1 MPRYN
6 RRFQHWL
13 KDYFLFSKW
22 QRRAILLLVLIIVTC
37 LGLQAWWKQRSAAAF
52 EQAPKVVLQQVK
64 ELASFVPDSN
74 QSDESPTT
82 SWREPVS
89 TNRQPVT
96 YFDFDP
102 NTASEQE
109 LLRLGMPPKAVQALL
124 KYRAKGGRLRQPE
137 DLLKIYSLPRSTA
150 TALIPWVHITPA
162 PDNKTYTYH
171 RDSFANRPARP
182 APASVNINTADTTAF
197 IALPGI
203 GSKLAARIVNFRDKL
218 GGFYSI
224 SQVAETYALPDSTFQ
239 KIRSRLVLSSGPYR
253 RLNINTATVDELK
266 AHPYIKWNLANAI
279 VQYRNQH
286 GPYRALQDLRNI
298 ALVEEQW
305 LEKVLPY
312 FTL

>member
-1 MPRYN
+1 MPRYQH
-6 RRFQHWL
+6 RFQHWL

-37 LGLQAWWKQRSAAAF
+37 LGLQAWWKQRGALAF
-52 EQAPKVVLQQVK
+52 EQAPPLVMQEV
-64 ELASFVPDSN
+64 EALAAYKPDSN
-74 QSDESPTT
+74 QAEETASA
-82 SWREPVS
+82 SWREPVA
-89 TNRQPVT
+89 TNREPAQ
-96 YFDFDP
+96 YFAFDP
-102 NTASEQE
+102 NTATAQE
-109 LLRLGMPPKAVQALL
+109 LLQLGMPAKAVQALL

-137 DLLKIYSLPRSTA
+137 DLLKIYSLPKTTA
-150 TALIPWVHITPA
+150 TALIPWVRIA
-162 PDNKTYTYH
+162 AVPDNKTYTYH

-182 APASVNINTADTTAF
+182 APASVDINTADTTAL

-203 GSKLAARIVNFRDKL
+203 GSRLAARIVNFRDKL

-224 SQVAETYALPDSTFQ
+224 NQVAETYALPDSTFQ
-239 KIRSRLVLSSGPYR
+239 KIRSRLVLSSGPFR
-253 RLNINTATVDELK
+253 RININTATVDELK

-286 GPYRALQDLRNI
+286 GPYRDLHDLRSI

>member
-1 MPRYN
+1 MSRYN
-6 RRFQHWL
+6 RRFQHWV
-13 KDYFLFSKW
+13 KDYLLFSKW
-22 QRRAILLLVLIIVTC
+22 QRRAILLLVIIIITC
-37 LGLQAWWKQRSAAAF
+37 LGLQAWWKHRGVLAF
-52 EQAPKVVLQQVK
+52 EQAPPLVMQEV
-64 ELASFVPDSN
+64 EALAAYVPDSN
-74 QSDESPTT
+74 QSDEPPAA
-82 SWREPVS
+82 SWREPVPA
-89 TNRQPVT
+89 NQAPVQ
-96 YFDFDP
+96 YFPFDP
-102 NTASEQE
+102 NIATAQE

-137 DLLKIYSLPRSTA
+137 DLLKIYSLPKNTA
-150 TALIPWVHITPA
+150 AALIPWVRIASSPES
-162 PDNKTYTYH
+162 KTYTYH

-182 APASVNINTADTTAF
+182 APASVDINTADTTAF

-203 GSKLAARIVNFRDKL
+203 GSKLAARIVSFRDKL

-224 SQVAETYALPDSTFQ
+224 NQVAETYALPDSTFQ
-239 KIRSRLVLSSGPYR
+239 KIRSRLLLSSGPFR

-286 GPYRALQDLRNI
+286 GPYRDLHDLRSI

>member
-22 QRRAILLLVLIIVTC
+22 QRRAILLLVFIIVTC
-37 LGLQAWWKQRSAAAF
+37 LGLQAWWKQRGALAF
-52 EQAPKVVLQQVK
+52 EQAPPLVMQEV
-64 ELASFVPDSN
+64 EALAAYEPDSN
-74 QSDESPTT
+74 QAEETGS
-82 SWREPVS
+82 SWREPVA
-89 TNRQPVT
+89 TNREPAQ
-96 YFDFDP
+96 YFAFDP
-102 NTASEQE
+102 NTATGQE

-137 DLLKIYSLPRSTA
+137 DLLKIYSLPKNTA
-150 TALIPWVHITPA
+150 TALIPWVRITPV
-162 PDNKTYTYH
+162 PDNKTYTIH

-182 APASVNINTADTTAF
+182 ALTSVDINTADTTAL

-203 GSKLAARIVNFRDKL
+203 GSRLAARIVNFRDKL

-224 SQVAETYALPDSTFQ
+224 NQVAETYALPDSTFQ
-239 KIRSRLVLSSGPYR
+239 KIRSRLVLSSGPFR
-253 RLNINTATVDELK
+253 RININTATVDELK

-286 GPYRALQDLRNI
+286 GPYRALQDLRSI